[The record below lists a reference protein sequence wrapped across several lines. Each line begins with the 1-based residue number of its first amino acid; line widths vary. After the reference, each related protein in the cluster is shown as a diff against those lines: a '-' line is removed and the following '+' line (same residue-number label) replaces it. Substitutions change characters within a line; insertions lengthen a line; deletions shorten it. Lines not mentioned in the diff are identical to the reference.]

1 MADEYSETE
10 KYFMK
15 LVIYGTHKAMLGI
28 LGDNG
33 CLRYGPIDKARDE
46 NLDDYNIFYENI
58 AFGVSPNISDWFA
71 DETANKINATA
82 RNKMEFIR
90 STACMREL
98 VRLQVDIQD
107 IESRFNIAEGED
119 YSLEPFVAA
128 AGNFDIS
135 EFEIT
140 YYHTINNL
148 IEACRSAYE
157 KVCDILVDDSN
168 MLEAIKQQFAQC
180 LINNLISW

>member
-33 CLRYGPIDKARDE
+33 CLRYGPIEKARDE
-46 NLDDYNIFYENI
+46 NLDNYNKFYENI
-58 AFGVSPNISDWFA
+58 AISVSPNIGDWFTYDA
-71 DETANKINATA
+71 TNEINAIA

-98 VRLQVDIQD
+98 VRLQIDIQD
-107 IESRFNIAEGED
+107 VESGFNIAEGED
-119 YSLEPFVAA
+119 YILTPFDVS
-128 AGNFDIS
+128 GMNPDIS
-135 EFEIT
+135 YFEIT
-140 YYHTINNL
+140 YSLVIDNL
-148 IEACRSAYE
+148 IEACRDAYE
-157 KVCDILVDDSN
+157 KVCDILVDDSK